1 MFANKL
7 EARKRSGNYWSIL
20 EIAKDGQRERERG
33 EREGGK
39 DRHGGTD
46 TPHVHR
52 GSFKHAAFRV
62 GTSDV
67 SICRKSSMLA

>member
-1 MFANKL
+1 MDR
-7 EARKRSGNYWSIL
+7 E
-20 EIAKDGQRERERG
+20 RERERG